1 MISYVFTHNLTY
13 FLNNLKL
20 HTLCSLSCDVSC
32 VYMVCICAL
41 CFHVCY
47 YTTTTTTA
55 SALLGQTKWFITL
68 RISQSPTKTLKKQT
82 VKLERECLRG
92 LFLSNVHQVFKSRN
106 KYSYI
111 DLLKKE
117 NILNRK
123 PCKWDAQVDKNRTNA
138 QKYLNI
144 KHLIK
149 SKAVLCLQSG
159 FSLSLKAVVHL
170 NWNVCSQIFHH
181 LSWKH

>member
-1 MISYVFTHNLTY
+1 MFTLMW
-13 FLNNLKL
+13 
-20 HTLCSLSCDVSC
+20 C
-32 VYMVCICAL
+32 VMCLYGVYL
-41 CFHVCY
+41 CFVFSC
-47 YTTTTTTA
+47 
-55 SALLGQTKWFITL
+55 LLLHNNNNNSICPPGTNKVIYHAEDQPESHKD
-68 RISQSPTKTLKKQT
+68 LKKT
-82 VKLERECLRG
+82 NCKTRERVCLRG